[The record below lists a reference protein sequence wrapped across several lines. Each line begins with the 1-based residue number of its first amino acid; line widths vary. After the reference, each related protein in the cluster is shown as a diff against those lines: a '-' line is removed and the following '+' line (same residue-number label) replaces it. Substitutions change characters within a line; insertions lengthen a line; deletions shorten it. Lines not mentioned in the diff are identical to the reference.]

1 MIYVDGSA
9 LSLMLLIQ
17 AAAVSSPI
25 ALKHTH
31 ICSGS
36 AASVTTKSPPT
47 KKALVDVIVKQEPFS
62 PDHDGLHKAL
72 KMGRAADLDTSQCKS
87 LLIITLPP

>member
-1 MIYVDGSA
+1 
-9 LSLMLLIQ
+9 MLLIQ
-17 AAAVSSPI
+17 AAAVSSPS

-31 ICSGS
+31 MRSGS

-47 KKALVDVIVKQEPFS
+47 KKALVDVAVKQEPFS
-62 PDHDGLHKAL
+62 PDRDGLCKAL
-72 KMGRAADLDTSQCKS
+72 RMGGAADLDTSQCKS